1 MVVFSVK
8 SFMRFT
14 LIILCAT
21 ALLFFML
28 TGLRGT
34 IFEVSLARRTLGG
47 FLMLRELFLLIVLGV
62 LIFEA
67 IGYESFVTFYITKES
82 LEETSIVILVCL
94 GLLIATIAFMSKT
107 IFRRKLMWSRSD
119 RQHTSTSDA
128 GRSLIFASTLMLLFL
143 IVAGHAAGMKP
154 AFLQSISSGTDLMQ
168 LRLAN
173 KNEITGPPHILAYIR
188 YLFQLTALLVGL
200 YSVSMS
206 RARVL
211 LTMAIVVYAAA
222 LPGDKAPIIQ
232 VLVLYFLGRL
242 RNIRSSPYLI
252 IQRALMLGALSFFA
266 IYFVTLVQYPEMQ
279 FSEFIRFVFERLGIG
294 QIQGVYE
301 QFSVKLQDPAYVL
314 SEIPL
319 SGLFGESRAFSK
331 DLMGITYGFYL
342 DSTEFGV
349 MNSFFIG
356 EAFAI
361 GGWVLVWLSPV
372 FVGFNFC
379 VIVYMT
385 VRVLNEKFKLPVAE
399 AKYVAAL
406 FISASV
412 TFTGDLGGLLFGK
425 RVLVVAILFFALY
438 IFYKAGKIKF

>member
-1 MVVFSVK
+1 
-8 SFMRFT
+8 MRFT

-21 ALLFFML
+21 ALLFLLLSGF
-28 TGLRGT
+28 RGT
-34 IFEVSLARRTLGG
+34 IFEVSLARRTVGG
-47 FLMLRELFLLIVLGV
+47 FLILREIFLLIVLGV

-67 IGYESFVTFYITKES
+67 IGYESFVTFYITNES
-82 LEETSIVILVCL
+82 LEETSIVILICL
-94 GLLIATIAFMSKT
+94 GLLIGTIAFTSRT
-107 IFRRKLMWSRSD
+107 IFRGKLMWSRSD
-119 RQHTSTSDA
+119 RQNTSTSDA
-128 GRSLIFASTLMLLFL
+128 GLQLIFASTVMLLFL
-143 IVAGHAAGMKP
+143 LVAGHAAGMKP
-154 AFLQSISSGTDLMQ
+154 AFLESISSGTDLMQ

-173 KNEITGPPHILAYIR
+173 KNEVTGPPHIVAYIR

-200 YSVSMS
+200 YSASMS
-206 RARVL
+206 RTRVI

-232 VLVLYFLGRL
+232 VLILFFLGKL

-252 IQRALMLGALSFFA
+252 LRRALMLGAMSFFA
-266 IYFVTLVQYPEMQ
+266 IYFVTRVQYPEMQ

-301 QFSVKLQDPAYVL
+301 QFAVKLHDPAYVL

-319 SGLFGESRAFSK
+319 SGLFGESKAFSK
-331 DLMGITYGFYL
+331 DLMGVTYGFYL
-342 DSTEFGV
+342 DPTEFGV

-361 GGWVLVWLSPV
+361 GGWLLVWFSPI
-372 FVGFNFC
+372 FVGLNFC
-379 VIVYMT
+379 SIVYMV
-385 VRVLNEKFKLPVAE
+385 VRILNEKFKLPIAE

-425 RVLVVAILFFALY
+425 RILVLAILFFALF
-438 IFYKAGKIKF
+438 IFYKAGKIRI